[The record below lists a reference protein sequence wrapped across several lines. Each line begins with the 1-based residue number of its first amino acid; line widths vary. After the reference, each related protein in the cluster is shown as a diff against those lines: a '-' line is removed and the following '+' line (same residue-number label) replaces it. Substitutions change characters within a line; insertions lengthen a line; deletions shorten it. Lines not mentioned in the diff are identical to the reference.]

1 VNAFVLDPNDTATI
15 YLGTSQMGIW
25 KSADCGASWGH
36 VNTGRNGAMLDQGRQ
51 WTMVI
56 DPKSS
61 QVLYTCAGYGP
72 GGVFKS
78 INGGV
83 DWDQIF
89 PDDIMAA
96 FQSGFVEK
104 ITMDP
109 ADAQHLVVS
118 AHGPCTRS
126 GTSSGCLAETHDGG
140 ATWTLTNSAFPGTEG
155 AGQDMVDAKTWF
167 YGAPFNPL
175 YRTTNGGAAWTAVI
189 PQDSSGTVYTAA
201 DGTFYSC
208 GGYGIFHSADGVS
221 WSLLPNSP
229 KCGGNSNGGSSM
241 VGNGTTLFVSDA
253 TGHSGQIYWTASAAH
268 PTVWSPL
275 ATPASMSD
283 GGHNLKYDPDHHLLY
298 SSNMVAGFWR
308 IAIQ

>member
-1 VNAFVLDPNDTATI
+1 
-15 YLGTSQMGIW
+15 
-25 KSADCGASWGH
+25 
-36 VNTGRNGAMLDQGRQ
+36 MLDQGRQ

-56 DPKSS
+56 DPTNSD
-61 QVLYTCAGYGP
+61 VIYTCAGYGP

-89 PDDIMAA
+89 TADVMTA

-109 ADAQHLVVS
+109 ADATHLVVS
-118 AHGPCTRS
+118 AHGACTQN
-126 GTSSGCLAETHDGG
+126 GNDTACLAETHDSGT
-140 ATWTLTNSAFPGTEG
+140 TWTLTTSAFPGTEG
-155 AGQDMVDAKTWF
+155 AGQDMVSAHTWF
-167 YGAPFNPL
+167 FGAPFNPL
-175 YRTTNGGAAWTAVI
+175 YRTTNGGAAWTEVYSGSDI
-189 PQDSSGTVYTAA
+189 SGTVYTAA
-201 DGTFYSC
+201 DGSFYSC
-208 GGYGIFHSADGVS
+208 GGYGVFHSPDGIS

-241 VGNGTTLFVSDA
+241 VGNGQTLFVSDA
-253 TGHSGQIYWTASAAH
+253 TGDPAPIYWTAAESD
-268 PTVWSPL
+268 PTTWTVL
-275 ATPASMSD
+275 ASPASMSD
-283 GGHNLKYDPDHHLLY
+283 GAHNLKYDADHHLLY